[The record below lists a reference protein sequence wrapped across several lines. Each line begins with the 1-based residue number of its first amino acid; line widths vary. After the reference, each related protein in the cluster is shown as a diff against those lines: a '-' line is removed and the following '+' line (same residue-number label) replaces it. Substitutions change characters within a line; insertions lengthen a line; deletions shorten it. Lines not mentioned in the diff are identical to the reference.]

1 MSATQTGAGI
11 FDYHALLALRQGWR
25 IYANNQSQFNKLF
38 PGVNQTTID
47 TWFQALTSKELT
59 FEEASR
65 RGPPRI
71 PGVVVWLESEGPDRE
86 PLGQDTW
93 LRAADN
99 TWIQQILVR
108 QTISIELRA
117 QSPEVV
123 RALSVVIRALM
134 NLAVSAFNKIGY
146 PLVDYIGHTAMT
158 FEEQMIA
165 EQSGLAGISLR
176 TLRYR
181 SMAMIDIPEV
191 TEAPGAIDWF
201 VLADDMQLAGIPGGV
216 VPLPE

>member
-25 IYANNQSQFNKLF
+25 IYATNQSQFNKLF

-47 TWFQALTSKELT
+47 TWFQALTARELV

-71 PGVVVWLESEGPDRE
+71 PGVVVWLESENQEQE

-93 LRAADN
+93 LRTADN

-108 QTISIELRA
+108 QTIAIELRA

-123 RALSVVIRALM
+123 RALSVVIRAVM
-134 NLAVSAFNKIGY
+134 NLATNSFNKIGY
-146 PLVDYIGHTAMT
+146 PLVDYIGHTTMT

-165 EQSGLAGISLR
+165 EQAGLAGISMR

-191 TEAPGAIDWF
+191 TEAPEGIDWF